1 MSLLSL
7 VLAAPLL
14 SQAAAAG
21 LDWNAASVEHL
32 YNRAGFGAKPAEVAK
47 ALEKSPEAF
56 VDALLA
62 GFGPGQLDFSY
73 EVVHRPDPKAFP
85 DQKLYFDAC
94 AERRRRERL
103 VIADYAAEWVRV
115 MVASEHPLREKMVL
129 FWHNHLVSSAADVK
143 SYVAMIRQNEL
154 FRREGLGSFKQLL
167 HAIVRDPAMI
177 VYLDND
183 QNVAGNP
190 NENLAREI
198 MELFALGI
206 GNYTEDDI
214 KEGAR
219 ALTGWKTD
227 DIATEAKFLPKLHDK
242 GKKTILGRSGEFGA
256 DEFVDILLDQP
267 ACPRFIAGKLIA
279 YFEGPKPDEARLNE
293 YASFLKEH
301 DYALAPFL
309 KKLFLDPR
317 FYRAEVR
324 GQRIAGPVEF
334 VVGCARR
341 LDTPIPPK
349 LLMLGA
355 AQLGQRLFEPPNVKG
370 WEEGQAWIR
379 TSTMLGRGNLAG
391 VLMGTVPPTSVIIEE
406 RFDGQS
412 LMDDEKVT
420 GYVSKIALQARVAAA
435 QPPTDAAIVTELTDE
450 LLPVSLSEASR
461 AALLAYLA
469 HERGKLGLADGKL
482 LDAEA
487 CEDVL
492 RRLAHLILSLPEAQL
507 G

>member
-1 MSLLSL
+1 MNLISFAL
-7 VLAAPLL
+7 VAPLY
-14 SQAAAAG
+14 QAPAPG
-21 LDWNAASVEHL
+21 LDWNAHNVEHL
-32 YNRAGFGAKPAEVAK
+32 YNRAGFGAKPEEIDR
-47 ALEKSPEAF
+47 ALKGTPAVLVDQF
-56 VDALLA
+56 VA
-62 GFGPGQLDFSY
+62 GFGPGGVPFKY
-73 EVVHRPDPKAFP
+73 EVIHRPDPAAFP
-85 DQKLYFDAC
+85 DQKDYFAAC

-103 VIADYAAEWVRV
+103 VIADYASAWVQT
-115 MVASEHPLREKMVL
+115 MVEGKDPLREKMVL

-154 FRREGLGSFKQLL
+154 FRREALGSFRTLL
-167 HAIVRDPAMI
+167 HAIVRDPAMM

-183 QNVAGNP
+183 QNVVGNP

-242 GKKTILGRSGEFGA
+242 GKKKILGREGEFDA
-256 DEFVDILLDQP
+256 DQFVEILLDQP
-267 ACPRFIAGKLIA
+267 ACSRFIAGKLIA
-279 YFEGPKPDEARLNE
+279 YFEGPQPDEARLAE
-293 YASFLKEH
+293 YAGFLKEK

-317 FYRAEVR
+317 FYREEVR
-324 GQRIAGPVEF
+324 SQRIAGPVEF
-334 VVGCARR
+334 LIGCARR
-341 LDTPIPPK
+341 LDAPIPPK

-355 AQLGQRLFEPPNVKG
+355 AHIGQRLFEPPNVKG
-370 WEEGQAWIR
+370 WEGGEAWIR
-379 TSTMLGRGNLAG
+379 TATMLGRGNLAG
-391 VLMGTVPPTSVIIEE
+391 VLMGTVQPASVLTEE

-412 LMDDEKVT
+412 LLDDEHVT
-420 GYVSKIALQARVAAA
+420 TYVPKLDLRARVAAA
-435 QPPTDAAIVTELTDE
+435 KAASDAAIIDGLTTQ
-450 LLPVSLSEASR
+450 LLAVPLSAASR
-461 AALLAYLA
+461 TALLSFLA
-469 HERGKLGLADGKL
+469 RERGTLGVADGKL
-482 LDAEA
+482 LDAGEPS
-487 CEDVL
+487 ERVL